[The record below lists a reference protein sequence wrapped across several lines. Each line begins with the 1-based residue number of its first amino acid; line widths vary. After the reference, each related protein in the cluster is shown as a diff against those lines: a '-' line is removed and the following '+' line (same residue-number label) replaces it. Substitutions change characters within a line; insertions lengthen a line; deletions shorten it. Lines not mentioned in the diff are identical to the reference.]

1 MTATSMQGIR
11 QQKLRELA
19 AFEVTGQFEDSLH
32 RLTCIAGEL
41 LAARRVSLML
51 LDSTPGQG
59 ARLKL
64 AALCGE
70 LPEAAW
76 KEEPAAGQGIAGQV
90 LASGV
95 SVRVAS
101 IGRSGFKQQARHA
114 DESGGF
120 LACPVF
126 IAGGPAGV
134 LNISQPIDRARFSA
148 ADLANAEL
156 AALLIGRAIQVG
168 RLDRMLDSRF
178 AQLAFTLEGTTDA
191 HSVIALSAHDP
202 DKVAKMLA
210 RAFYREL
217 RHCGFTSNQ
226 VIHAAGEII
235 SELTRSLNRHKKRL
249 GS

>member
-1 MTATSMQGIR
+1 MSR
-11 QQKLRELA
+11 FDPHQQKLRELA
-19 AFEVTGQFEDSLH
+19 VFEVAGPFEDNLY

-51 LDSTPGQG
+51 LDIAPGKG

-64 AALCGE
+64 AALYGE

-95 SVRVAS
+95 SIRVAS
-101 IGRSGFKQQARHA
+101 IGRSNWKQQARHA
-114 DESGGF
+114 DEAGGF
-120 LACPVF
+120 LACPVL
-126 IAGGPAGV
+126 IAGSPAGV
-134 LNISQPIDRARFSA
+134 LNVSLPIDRNRFSE

-178 AQLAFTLEGTTDA
+178 AQMAFTLEGATDA
-191 HSVIALSAHDP
+191 CSVISLSAHDP

-210 RAFYREL
+210 RGFYREM
-217 RHCGFTSNQ
+217 RHCGFTPNQ

-235 SELTRSLNRHKKRL
+235 SELTRGLNRHKKRL
-249 GS
+249 AGD